1 MFDASALRHHLATA
15 HDLNASATVLEWDQE
30 TYMPDGGEDARA
42 HQVATLRRLAHEH
55 FASDTTSTLLA
66 RAEAETPADPLVVV
80 ARRDFDR
87 ATLLP
92 PRLVAETAEAVARAK
107 SAWRRARET
116 NTFSVFAPHLE
127 RLVALNVERANLAG
141 FADTP
146 YDALL
151 DLYEP
156 GLTARVLDGVLGD
169 LRRDL
174 VPIVEALAA
183 QPRPDD
189 AFLRARYPTE
199 TQWTFTL
206 DVLRDVGFD
215 FQRGRQDLSAHPF
228 TTSFAPADV
237 RLTTRVDEHFFPTA
251 FFGTLHEAGHG
262 LYEQGIDE
270 HYARTLLAEGTSLG
284 MHESQSRLWENQV
297 GRSRAFW
304 AHYLPQAQ
312 RRFPDALAGVSL
324 DAFYRAVNAVEP
336 SPIRV
341 EADEVTYNLHIMLRT
356 DLERALVEGRLAV
369 ADLPEAWN
377 EAYRDVLNL
386 VPGTDALGVL
396 QDVHWSLGTF
406 GYFPTYTLGTLM
418 SAQLFDAAEDALGP
432 MEGYVERGDFLP
444 LLGWMREHVH
454 RYGRAKSAAA
464 ILLDATGQSLDAA
477 PWLAYI
483 RTKYGALYPGAG
495 L

>member
-1 MFDASALRHHLATA
+1 MAAA
-15 HDLNASATVLEWDQE
+15 VLEWDQE

-55 FASDTTSTLLA
+55 LVSDTTATRLA
-66 RAEAETPADPLVVV
+66 CAEADTPDDPLVVM
-80 ARRDFDR
+80 ARRDYDR

-107 SAWRRARET
+107 SAWKRARET
-116 NTFSVFAPHLE
+116 NAFAVFAPHLE
-127 RLVALNVERANLAG
+127 RLVALNVERAHLAG

-156 GLTARVLDGVLGD
+156 GLTAKVLDGVLGD

-183 QPRPDD
+183 QPRPDE
-189 AFLRARYPTE
+189 AFLHSRYPSE
-199 TQWTFTL
+199 AQWAFTL

-215 FQRGRQDLSAHPF
+215 LQRGRQDVSAHPF
-228 TTSFAPADV
+228 TTSFAPSDV
-237 RLTTRVDEHFFPTA
+237 RLTTRLDERFFPTA

-262 LYEQGIDE
+262 LYEQGVDPA
-270 HYARTLLAEGTSLG
+270 YARTLLAEGTSLG

-304 AHYLPQAQ
+304 THYLPQAQ
-312 RRFPDALAGVSL
+312 RRFPEALAGVPL
-324 DAFYRAVNAVEP
+324 DAFYRAINAVEP
-336 SPIRV
+336 SLIRV
-341 EADEVTYNLHIMLRT
+341 EADEVTYNLHIMLRA

-377 EAYRDVLNL
+377 EAYRAALNL
-386 VPGTDALGVL
+386 VPDTDAVGVL

-418 SAQLFDAAEDALGP
+418 SAQLFDAAERALGP
-432 MEGYVERGDFLP
+432 MDGYFERGDFLP

-454 RYGRAKSAAA
+454 RFGRAKSAAA
-464 ILLDATGQSLDAA
+464 ILQDATGASLDAQ

-483 RTKYGALYPGAG
+483 RAKYGALYPGSG